1 MKVSPK
7 SLSIGAGIAV
17 AAFVAVFVVSQM
29 MIPGPSQLEME
40 EEANPQRA
48 ALMSALLDNGHP
60 PLGSA
65 DAPITL
71 VEFGDYQCHFC
82 NVFFHDTEE
91 DIIRNYVDTGL
102 VRMVFKD
109 RTIIGPDSVVAAR
122 GGWCA
127 QDQNLFWEYHDTVY
141 SHWAGENNGW
151 ASLDNLRG
159 FAEEAGLDVQQWSS
173 CMAASTHSEKVA
185 ASNEDARNLGVGG
198 TPAFFVIGP
207 DGNVLGI
214 QGAQPYEQFAKV
226 FDGILEG

>member
-1 MKVSPK
+1 MKASPK
-7 SLSIGAGIAV
+7 SLAIGAGIAV
-17 AAFVAVFVVSQM
+17 AAFAAVLVVSQV
-29 MIPGPSQLEME
+29 ISGPSQLEME

-48 ALMSALLDNGHP
+48 ALMSALLDNSHP

-91 DIIRNYVDTGL
+91 EIIRNYVDTGL

-173 CMAASTHSEKVA
+173 CMSTSTHSEKVA

-226 FDGILEG
+226 FDEILEG